1 MMILRFHE
9 NDTEEVVSLFYETVH
24 SVNAR
29 DYSREQVEAWAA
41 LEDKS
46 ERINRWKRS
55 LNENL
60 TFVVK
65 VNDRIVGFA
74 DLTFNG
80 YLDRLFVHKEY
91 QRQGVASLLVDK
103 LESEAKRLKLQA
115 IETESSIT
123 AKAFFTHRGYVTV
136 RQQTV
141 ERKGVY
147 LTNLKMRKEL
157 SATSFTRTIHE

>member
-55 LNENL
+55 LNE
-60 TFVVK
+60 T
-65 VNDRIVGFA
+65 
-74 DLTFNG
+74 
-80 YLDRLFVHKEY
+80 
-91 QRQGVASLLVDK
+91 
-103 LESEAKRLKLQA
+103 
-115 IETESSIT
+115 
-123 AKAFFTHRGYVTV
+123 
-136 RQQTV
+136 
-141 ERKGVY
+141 
-147 LTNLKMRKEL
+147 
-157 SATSFTRTIHE
+157 

>member
-1 MMILRFHE
+1 MRILRFHE

-41 LEDKS
+41 LEDIS
-46 ERINRWKRS
+46 ERINLWKRS

-74 DLTFNG
+74 DLTFKG
-80 YLDRLFVHKEY
+80 YLNRLFVHKEY
-91 QRQGVASLLVDK
+91 QRQGIASLLVDK
-103 LESEAKRLKLQA
+103 LEREAKGLKLQA

-123 AKAFFTHRGYVTV
+123 AKVFFTHRGYVTV

-141 ERKGVY
+141 ERKGVN
-147 LTNLKMRKEL
+147 LTNFKMRKEL
-157 SATSFTRTIHE
+157 SATSFHE